1 LSSFDDNYTQEHT
14 LNSLNDTSTLRGL
27 IRELMSPLGDSTL
40 ELRSDIEEIIKQL
53 DVIVEDIFERD
64 PALAVK
70 LRASSNDL
78 KKNMFDDQRKIS
90 RSVQELL
97 TLIVSSLP
105 DETEGL
111 QLRLQTLLRRLP
123 VVSTYDSQQSE
134 LNPPED
140 PTKSGRFNRI

>member
-1 LSSFDDNYTQEHT
+1 MQEYT
-14 LNSLNDTSTLRGL
+14 LNSSNDTSTLRRL

-40 ELRSDIEEIIKQL
+40 EFRSDIEEVVKQL
-53 DVIVEDIFERD
+53 DKTIEDIFERD

-70 LRASSNDL
+70 LRASSNNL
-78 KKNMFDDQRKIS
+78 KKNMFDDQRKAAKSI
-90 RSVQELL
+90 QELL
-97 TLIVSSLP
+97 ALIVAQLP
-105 DETEGL
+105 KETEGL

-123 VVSTYDSQQSE
+123 VNGSYDSQQSG